1 MAISKK
7 KIFDC
12 FIYNNENDLL
22 KIRLNYLAKYVDYF
36 IIVES
41 CQTFQGDKKK
51 FNFLSNKDLI
61 KKHKKKIIYFQNRN
75 IVKNT
80 KTLEKLLKKKYP
92 TIYSYLNNLDNF
104 NKKDLTWYLDS
115 FHREILQIPIKK
127 WVKKKDIII
136 LSDLDEIPNVD
147 LLKKK
152 INLKKINVL
161 LQNEYRYFL
170 NSFVRANWPGT
181 IIMTR
186 ENMEKYGLNKL
197 KILAKKNFNIFK
209 YILNGGYHFSFVG
222 SYSQILSKIKSWSHS
237 EYNNL
242 LIKFFLKK
250 RFFKGLDISF
260 ILKNQFN
267 LISINNKNYFDSKM
281 KFILLKNNHLIKKN
295 NYQKKTI
302 YDDFIFYLVRFLLIF
317 FKIKRKIFN
326 K

>member
-1 MAISKK
+1 MAIFKQ

-22 KIRLNYLAKYVDYF
+22 KIRLNYLAKHVDYF

-51 FNFLSNKDLI
+51 FNFLSNKSLI
-61 KKHKKKIIYFQNRN
+61 KKYKKKIIYFQNKN
-75 IVKNT
+75 IFKNT

-92 TIYSYLNNLDNF
+92 KIFSYLNDLDNF
-104 NKKDLTWYLDS
+104 NKNDLTWYLDS
-115 FHREILQIPIKK
+115 FHREILQIPIQK
-127 WVKKKDIII
+127 WVQKKDIII
-136 LSDLDEIPNVD
+136 LSDLDEIPNVNT
-147 LLKKK
+147 LKKIK
-152 INLKKINVL
+152 IKKINVF

-170 NSFVRANWPGT
+170 NSLVRKNWPGT

-197 KILAKKNFNIFK
+197 KMLAKKKFKAFK
-209 YILNGGYHFSFVG
+209 YIFNGGYHFSFVG
-222 SYSQILSKIKSWSHS
+222 NYDHILSKINSWSHS
-237 EYNNL
+237 EYNNF

-260 ILKNQFN
+260 MIKNQFR
-267 LISINNKNYFDSKM
+267 LISVDNKKYFDEKM
-281 KFILLKNNHLIKKN
+281 RNIFIQNNDLIKRN
-295 NYQKKTI
+295 DYQKKTI
-302 YDDFIFYLVRFLLIF
+302 LDDLVFYIVRFLLLF
-317 FKIKRKIFN
+317 FKAKRKLFN